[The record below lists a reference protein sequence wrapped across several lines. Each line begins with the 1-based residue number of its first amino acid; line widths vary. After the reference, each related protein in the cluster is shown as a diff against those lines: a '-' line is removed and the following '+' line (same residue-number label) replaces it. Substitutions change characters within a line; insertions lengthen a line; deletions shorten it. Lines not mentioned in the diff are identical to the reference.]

1 MSIESTFSKCK
12 MFWFFGKLRSRATE
26 ALRFIVMVPLL
37 LGSMLLVWLFQ
48 VELDPPYDDGCMDA
62 VKDQDDRGGVAR

>member
-1 MSIESTFSKCK
+1 
-12 MFWFFGKLRSRATE
+12 MFWFFGKLRAWAAE
-26 ALRFIVMVPLL
+26 ALLYIVGIPALL
-37 LGSMLLVWLFQ
+37 ICVVLVWLFG